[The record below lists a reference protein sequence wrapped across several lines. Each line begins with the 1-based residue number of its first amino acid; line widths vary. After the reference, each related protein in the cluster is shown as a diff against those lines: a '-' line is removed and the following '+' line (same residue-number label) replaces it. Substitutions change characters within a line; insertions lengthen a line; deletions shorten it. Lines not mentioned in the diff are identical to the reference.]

1 MLDKTSNDIDD
12 KRKLNINVGSG
23 LDVLPGFISLD
34 NSIYLKFARI
44 WQSVLR
50 LFLSHE
56 KLALVKDAR
65 KALRTGDFIKHDC
78 RKRLPFADSSVD
90 HILCSHFLEHVYPDE
105 MSLILEDFH
114 RVLKPGG
121 TFHLIVPHLER
132 FVNLYSES
140 QDTLAADEF
149 IRWMLMSA
157 PSKPTFRYRFL
168 EFLGFEGMKH
178 RWLYDQKSLKEKVLS
193 ANMSPLIDMS
203 VPSASYR
210 DWCNASL
217 HICAVKKCDQ

>member
-12 KRKLNINVGSG
+12 KGKLYINVGSG

-34 NSIYLKFARI
+34 NSPYLIFARI
-44 WQSVLR
+44 WQPILR
-50 LFLSHE
+50 LVLSLD
-56 KLALVKDAR
+56 KLDEVKDAR
-65 KALRTGDFIKHDC
+65 QALETGHMIQHDC

-132 FVNLYSES
+132 FVNVYCES
-140 QDTLAADEF
+140 QDTLAADELM
-149 IRWMLMSA
+149 RWLLMSV
-157 PSKPTFRYRFL
+157 PSKPSLRYRFL

-178 RWLYDQKSLKEKVLS
+178 RWLYDQNSITEKVLS

-210 DWCNASL
+210 DWCNESL
-217 HICAVKKCDQ
+217 HICAVKKM